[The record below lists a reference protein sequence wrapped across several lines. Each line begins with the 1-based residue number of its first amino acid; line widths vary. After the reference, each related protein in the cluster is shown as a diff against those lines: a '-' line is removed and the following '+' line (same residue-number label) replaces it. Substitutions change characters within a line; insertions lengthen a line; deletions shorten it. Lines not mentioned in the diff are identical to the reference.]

1 MTTSELIK
9 QICAGQNVSISEL
22 ARRIG
27 QSRQNLN
34 KKLQRGTLTSD
45 EMQLIA
51 NALGVKFE
59 QTFTLSDG
67 EKLRAD

>member
-59 QTFTLSDG
+59 QTFTL
-67 EKLRAD
+67 AA

>member
-1 MTTSELIK
+1 M
-9 QICAGQNVSISEL
+9 CGQNVSISEL
-22 ARRIG
+22 ADESVNQG
-27 QSRQNLN
+27 KNLN

-59 QTFTLSDG
+59 QNIYPSG
-67 EKLRAD
+67 RRKAAS